1 MSIAERLREVEA
13 RLASACVAAARPRES
28 VLLIAVSKTHP
39 PSAIREAYAL
49 GIRDF
54 GESYAQE
61 LAEKAEALRDL
72 ADLRFHFIGHLQSNK
87 AKVVAAHAYLVHTV
101 HSASI
106 ARELGK
112 RASAQ
117 GRPLPVLLEVNVGG
131 EVQKYGCAP
140 GELSALLAFART
152 ESSLQV
158 RGLMTIP
165 PDDETLAAKAFRDLA
180 ALRDAHGG
188 IAQLP
193 ELSMGMSGDLELAVA
208 AGATMVRIG
217 TALFGPRE

>member
-1 MSIAERLREVEA
+1 MSIAERLQEVEA
-13 RLASACVAAARPRES
+13 RLAKACVDAARPRDS
-28 VLLIAVSKTHP
+28 VLLVAVSKTHP
-39 PSAIREAYAL
+39 ASAIRQAYAL
-49 GIRDF
+49 GLRDF

-61 LAEKAEALRDL
+61 LAEKAEAL
-72 ADLRFHFIGHLQSNK
+72 ADLKDVRFHFIGHLQSNK
-87 AKVVAAHAYLVHTV
+87 AKLVSAHAQVVHTV

-112 RASAQ
+112 RAAAE
-117 GRPLPVLLEVNVGG
+117 GRQLAVLLEVNVGG
-131 EVQKYGCAP
+131 EAQKHGCAP
-140 GELSALLAFART
+140 GDLPALLAAVRA
-152 ESSLQV
+152 EASLEV

-165 PDDETLAAKAFRDLA
+165 PDDATLARKAFRDLA
-180 ALRDAHGG
+180 ELRDASGG
-188 IAQLP
+188 ITQLP

>member
-1 MSIAERLREVEA
+1 MSVADRLHEVEA
-13 RLASACVAAARPRES
+13 RLVRACAAAGRPREA
-28 VLLIAVSKTHP
+28 VLLVAVSKTHP
-39 PSAIREAYAL
+39 VSAIRQAYAL

-61 LAEKAEALRDL
+61 LAEKAEALADL

-87 AKVVAAHAYLVHTV
+87 AKVVAAHAHLVHTV

-112 RASAQ
+112 RAAAQ
-117 GRPLPVLLEVNVGG
+117 GRPLPVLVEVNVGG
-131 EVQKYGCAP
+131 EAQKHGCTPA
-140 GELSALLAFART
+140 ELPLLLTAVRA
-152 ESSLQV
+152 EASLRL

-165 PDDETLAAKAFRDLA
+165 PDDATLADRAFRDLA
-180 ALRDAHGG
+180 GLRDAHGG
-188 IAQLP
+188 VAALP

-208 AGATMVRIG
+208 AGATVVRIG

>member
-1 MSIAERLREVEA
+1 MSVAERLREVET
-13 RLASACVAAARPRES
+13 RLVQACVAAGRRRDS
-28 VLLIAVSKTHP
+28 VLLVAVSKTHP
-39 PSAIREAYAL
+39 ASAIREAYAL

-61 LAEKAEALRDL
+61 LAEKAEALGDL
-72 ADLRFHFIGHLQSNK
+72 PDLRFHFIGHLQSNK
-87 AKVVAAHAYLVHTV
+87 AKLVATHAHLVHTV

-112 RASAQ
+112 RATSA
-117 GRPLPVLLEVNVGG
+117 GRLISVLLEVNVGG
-131 EVQKYGCAP
+131 EAQKHGCAP
-140 GELSALLAFART
+140 AELGALLAFART
-152 ESSLQV
+152 ETSLQV

-165 PDDETLAAKAFRDLA
+165 PDDEVLAERAFRDLA

-188 IAQLP
+188 VAALP

-217 TALFGPRE
+217 TAIFGPRE